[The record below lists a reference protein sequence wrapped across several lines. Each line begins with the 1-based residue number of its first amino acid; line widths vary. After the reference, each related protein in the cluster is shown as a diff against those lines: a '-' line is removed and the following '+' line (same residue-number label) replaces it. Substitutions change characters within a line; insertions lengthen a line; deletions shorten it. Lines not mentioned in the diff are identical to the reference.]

1 MLGRPAMLGCNSHM
15 KTSGRVLQFAS
26 LRTSYF
32 LSYSPSSFSD
42 ITTLVAWRDFI
53 LGPLAHGVLS
63 TVVDTLEALPAHDS
77 GPVLRKLMIQKEK
90 WKHKG

>member
-1 MLGRPAMLGCNSHM
+1 MLGHAATLGCNSHM
-15 KTSGRVLQFAS
+15 KTSGRVQFAS

-63 TVVDTLEALPAHDS
+63 TVADTLEALPAHDS
-77 GPVLRKLMIQKEK
+77 GPTLRKLMIQKEK
-90 WKHKG
+90 WKHK